1 MFEQSILANANRTT
15 RLWSTCLGV
24 AGECMVAGFVVV
36 APMLWPQVLPR
47 ALTSVGI
54 YLPAVPPPPAE
65 LKTVTHVVPQH
76 ATAAPRPFQVP
87 TSMPPHPAPIVDAVP
102 EPENGPGIPGSVQM
116 GSRNGVVGSP
126 LLADIISSARP
137 APHYDVPAP
146 HASAPEPPKAPAS
159 PARIRV
165 SSVEPG
171 RLLNY
176 VKPAYPPLA
185 RAARISGTVELEA
198 LIGTDGRLKEVRIK
212 TGNPLLAPAA
222 VDAVKQWVYQP
233 TILNGDPVEVI
244 TTVLVTFT
252 LNQ

>member
-1 MFEQSILANANRTT
+1 MFEQSILANANRTK
-15 RLWSTCLGV
+15 RFWSTCLGV
-24 AGECMVAGFVVV
+24 AGECMVVAFVVV

-54 YLPAVPPPPAE
+54 YLPTVPAPPAE

-76 ATAAPRPFQVP
+76 ATAAPHVFHVP
-87 TSMPPHPAPIVDAVP
+87 TSMPAHPAPIVDPIP
-102 EPENGPGIPGSVQM
+102 EPENGPAVAGSVQM
-116 GSRNGVVGSP
+116 GSRPGVVGSA

-137 APHYDVPAP
+137 APHYDAP
-146 HASAPEPPKAPAS
+146 PPPPVAPDTPKAPGQ
-159 PARIRV
+159 PTRIRV

-171 RLLNY
+171 KLLNY
-176 VKPAYPPLA
+176 VKPVYPPLA
-185 RAARISGTVELEA
+185 KAARISGTVELEA
-198 LIGTDGRLKEVRIK
+198 LIGTDGRLKEIRIK